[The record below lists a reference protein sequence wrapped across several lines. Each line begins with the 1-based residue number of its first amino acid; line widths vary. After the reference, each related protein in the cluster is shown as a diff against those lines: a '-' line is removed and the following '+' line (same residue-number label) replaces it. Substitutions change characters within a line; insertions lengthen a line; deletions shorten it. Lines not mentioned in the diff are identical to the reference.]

1 MHLVH
6 TTLTMAAD
14 ESQMWAAMW
23 AEMERQPAEIIS
35 NQDML
40 EAFCENGNHTGV
52 CCTLGESML
61 DTFVT
66 PNKVERYA
74 NNKKKD
80 PKCIHGICKYKCKEC
95 NANKWCQFH
104 SGPQGGSIRTN
115 ECIVCVYKQAKL
127 SREWRAFKD
136 LWIEAGK
143 QTAKGNTFL
152 ERRLKWQMTNYCYE
166 TEGDGTVWHQIMY
179 DLKLYV

>member
-1 MHLVH
+1 MGS
-6 TTLTMAAD
+6 TQP
-14 ESQMWAAMW
+14 SQWLQMKVRCGLRCGLRW
-23 AEMERQPAEIIS
+23 
-35 NQDML
+35 
-40 EAFCENGNHTGV
+40 NGNLPKSFQTKTCWKPFAKMATILV
-52 CCTLGESML
+52 CATHW
-61 DTFVT
+61 
-66 PNKVERYA
+66 A
-74 NNKKKD
+74 NLCWIPLSRQTKLSDMQIIKKRTQG
-80 PKCIHGICKYKCKEC
+80 IHGICKYKCKEC

-166 TEGDGTVWHQIMY
+166 TEGDGT
-179 DLKLYV
+179 